1 MWYVESSFS
10 SGKYQTDG
18 VQDGLLAARIL
29 ASMFKQDDVPYRIVP
44 VGGYAELETK
54 RDEVLQSEE
63 VSWKIAPSPEAHLAI
78 ASYPDLAV
86 SWLPTPP
93 LILFYLASRMS
104 ATHYRLA

>member
-10 SGKYQTDG
+10 SGNYQTDG

-54 RDEVLQSEE
+54 RDEALQSEE
-63 VSWKIAPSPEAHLAI
+63 VSW
-78 ASYPDLAV
+78 
-86 SWLPTPP
+86 
-93 LILFYLASRMS
+93 
-104 ATHYRLA
+104 